1 MKSTKYSQLSIQAL
15 LRKVTATDVF
25 RALGVTEDGIEETAD
40 AYKTHCLFH
49 PEGSAYSLVSEKATS
64 ATYCL
69 DLTCRLSRL
78 NEGGGNIF
86 EFYSLVKN
94 MSYDEALEEWAQRAN
109 INLEPKGE
117 DEVSGER
124 DISYFQ
130 NVEIARFVHSTPED
144 EETILKP
151 AHLAIDGQE
160 VTGRGIVVPVSRLPS
175 LLERYPSDLYRS
187 IFLYELNAKEAIDA
201 DYRRGQLYMLGNYY
215 AVFEAKTSAEIVHAI
230 NQAIDLVERLN
241 KDYDIPFEAMSVYYS
256 HKLIEV
262 EVDYT
267 AFGVTPRRDLD
278 QVYGEMTRMLV
289 ELAEN
294 GEGVG
299 EYTQLNQKA
308 YSYDFLST
316 VPGSCVSLKGR
327 DIYKIRLPYNLFKKT
342 SYQRLHE
349 LSQRK
354 PELSEKPL
362 TDQTSKQARLFF
374 ERAVRGV
381 EGEGKIEEHETI
393 ASLYYRGTES
403 VDLLTTADE
412 LAKTLFKRL
421 FSENRLIL
429 RTPSAHLNRVLGGG
443 FYPGNLYLVAG
454 FPGSGTTT
462 FSLWLTMH
470 IAQEHGIPCV
480 FISLQTGIEELFQ
493 RALAAIGSISLR
505 EISEKRVSPSE
516 LYSDTDFHR
525 RTFGAFEQ
533 FQKLMRN
540 VTILEGTRIADM
552 NHMRKLVEDL
562 KRRTLEAKGTS
573 NVFVVI
579 DSLQLLLAQIKAG
592 NETGNSYDQETI
604 TSHLKAMA
612 RELDVTMYVT
622 VEYYAEHHSFS
633 SRLEAGSQELK
644 QLYQSTQ
651 FADAVAI
658 LSPQGCHL
666 SNLIDYYQS
675 TFSGTPQEEMA
686 HRVVERLRQAEE
698 RLAQDE
704 AYREKKSEFT
714 ILDMIKNRGGMT
726 AKVVFIYHR
735 AVADFEAVEYAEPAN
750 GV

>member
-1 MKSTKYSQLSIQAL
+1 VKSTKYSQLSIQAL
-15 LRKVTATDVF
+15 LRKVTAADVF
-25 RALGVTEDGIEETAD
+25 RALGIGEDGIEETAD

-49 PEGSAYSLVSEKATS
+49 PEGGTYSLVSEKATS

-86 EFYSLVKN
+86 EFYALAKGI
-94 MSYDEALEEWAQRAN
+94 SYDEALEDWAERAN
-109 INLEPKGE
+109 VPLELKGE
-117 DEVSGER
+117 DETGGER

-130 NVEIARFVHSTPED
+130 NVEVARFVHRGEED
-144 EETILKP
+144 GETVLEP
-151 AHLAIDGQE
+151 AHLAVDGEE
-160 VTGRGIVVPVSRLPS
+160 VTGRGIVVPVSRLPA
-175 LLERYPSDLYRS
+175 LLDHYPSDLYRS
-187 IFLYELNAKEAIDA
+187 MFLYDLTDKETIDTE
-201 DYRRGQLYMLGNYY
+201 YRRGQLYMLGNYY
-215 AVFEAKTSAEIVHAI
+215 AVFQAKTSAEIVHAI

-256 HKLIEV
+256 YKLIEV

-267 AFGVTPRRDLD
+267 VFGVTPRRDLD
-278 QVYGEMTRMLV
+278 RVYGAMTRMLV
-289 ELAEN
+289 ELAGD
-294 GEGVG
+294 GEDVT
-299 EYTQLNQKA
+299 EYTQLKQEA
-308 YSYDFLST
+308 YGYDFLT
-316 VPGSCVSLKGR
+316 AVPGSCVSLKGR
-327 DIYKIRLPYNLFKKT
+327 EVYKIRLPYNLFKKT

-362 TDQTSKQARLFF
+362 TDRVRKQARLLF
-374 ERAVRGV
+374 ERAVRDV
-381 EGEGKIEEHETI
+381 EGEGKVEEHETI

-403 VDLLTTADE
+403 EDLLTTADE

-454 FPGSGTTT
+454 FPGAGTTT

-470 IAQEHGIPCV
+470 IAQEHSIPCV
-480 FISLQTGIEELFQ
+480 FVSLQTGIEELFQ
-493 RALAAIGSISLR
+493 RALAAIGGISLS
-505 EISEKRVSPSE
+505 EISAKRLNPAD
-516 LYSDTDFHR
+516 LYSDSDFHR
-525 RTFGAFEQ
+525 RTFAAFEE
-533 FQKLMRN
+533 FQKLMGN

-552 NHMRKLVEDL
+552 SHMRKLVEDL
-562 KRRTLEAKGTS
+562 KRRTLEKNGTS

-592 NETGNSYDQETI
+592 TESMNAYDQETL
-604 TSHLKAMA
+604 TSHLKALA

-633 SRLEAGSQELK
+633 TRLETGNRELK
-644 QLYQSTQ
+644 ELYQSSQ

-675 TFSGTPQEEMA
+675 AFSGTPQEESA
-686 HRVVERLRQAEE
+686 QRITERLHEAEE
-698 RLAQDE
+698 KLAKCKE
-704 AYREKKSEFT
+704 CREHNSVFT
-714 ILDMIKNRGGMT
+714 VLDIIKNRGGT
-726 AKVVFIYHR
+726 TSKVLFISHR
-735 AVADFEAVEYAEPAN
+735 GIADFEPVEYAEPAD